1 MPFAVSNLENL
12 LTADRWM
19 NSTVGVVDL
28 LALHQTVTR
37 FLFLALVVI
46 AKKKEHEPRLFY
58 FNGSGSDLAGEV
70 GKVTPERYRKP
81 SGRLQI

>member
-28 LALHQTVTR
+28 LALHQIVT
-37 FLFLALVVI
+37 LFFSLRSCSLQ
-46 AKKKEHEPRLFY
+46 KKHELRLFY